1 MLAYALIA
9 LIILTVP
16 AVYADDEFEEDE
28 ERGILFGDSEERED
42 EEEGVNAGIANIIL
56 YITIAAVVG
65 TGGYVLWKIS
75 SMRAKVRR

>member
-28 ERGILFGDSEERED
+28 ERGILFGDLERED